1 MCESPFKNH
10 FILKYADDSVIVSL
24 LQGSENNHGPVVDNF
39 VKWCEDSYLQL
50 NITKT
55 KDMAIDFRK
64 NVKIPKPVRIQG

>member
-1 MCESPFKNH
+1 MCESPFKNR

-39 VKWCEDSYLQL
+39 VKWCEDSHLQL
-50 NITKT
+50 NITKI

-64 NVKIPKPVRIQG
+64 NVKTPEPVRIQG